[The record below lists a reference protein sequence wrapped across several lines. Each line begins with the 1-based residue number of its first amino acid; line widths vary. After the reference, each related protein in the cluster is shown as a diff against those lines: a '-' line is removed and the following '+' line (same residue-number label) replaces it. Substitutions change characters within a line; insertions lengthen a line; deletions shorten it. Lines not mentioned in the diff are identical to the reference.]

1 MRFVSF
7 ILTRRRKEYSCRGKP
22 KQNFESEPFL
32 RQGFSTSLL
41 GETDPPGYNQKMVSH
56 HFSSLCMWTCLYN
69 FWSWFSFLR
78 DAGLRMYHYFGDFVC
93 KKLWLKELYTS
104 ETTLAQKIVLTTLNN
119 ELKLEIWNSTSF
131 MLKNRPIF
139 LKKIYNNQFLAS
151 WRGPMVFMYI
161 NKVFYF
167 HI

>member
-1 MRFVSF
+1 MSN
-7 ILTRRRKEYSCRGKP
+7 CC
-22 KQNFESEPFL
+22 
-32 RQGFSTSLL
+32 
-41 GETDPPGYNQKMVSH
+41 QK
-56 HFSSLCMWTCLYN
+56 TPN

-78 DAGLRMYHYFGDFVC
+78 DAGLRMYHYFRDFIF
-93 KKLWLKELYTS
+93 KKIWLKELYTS

-119 ELKLEIWNSTSF
+119 ELKLKIWNSTSF

-167 HI
+167 HIKNIFVFILFETFAKNIYKNISKSGL

>member
-7 ILTRRRKEYSCRGKP
+7 ILARRKEYSCRGKP
-22 KQNFESEPFL
+22 KQNFEVNPFFGRGFLL
-32 RQGFSTSLL
+32 RYWAKPTPLDKTKKWCHIISLVYVCEL
-41 GETDPPGYNQKMVSH
+41 ASI
-56 HFSSLCMWTCLYN
+56 YN
-69 FWSWFSFLR
+69 FWSCFSFLR

-131 MLKNRPIF
+131 MLKNPLKF
-139 LKKIYNNQFLAS
+139 LKKIYKIQF
-151 WRGPMVFMYI
+151 
-161 NKVFYF
+161 
-167 HI
+167 